1 MPTWRSL
8 YAEAVAAL
16 GSSTEAR
23 WLVEE
28 AAGSAWPVALDE
40 AVTDRAGAWFEA
52 CVTRRAD
59 GEPLQYVLGHWSF
72 RSLDVLVDR
81 RVLIPRPET
90 EITVEVALR
99 ELDRIRG
106 ASGLDS
112 TVVDLGTGSG
122 VIALSLA
129 CERPGVSVWATDA
142 SADALDVARANVA
155 GMGGSAATRVR
166 IVEGRWWAALPDTV
180 AGAVD
185 LVVSNPPYVSS
196 AEMTGL
202 DPVVADWEPAGALCA
217 GTTGLEDVAEIV
229 GDAPRWLRPGGA
241 VVVEIAPHQADRV
254 VGLAHDAGLVGAEVR
269 PDLAGRPRV
278 LVARAGG
285 G

>member
-1 MPTWRSL
+1 
-8 YAEAVAAL
+8 
-16 GSSTEAR
+16 
-23 WLVEE
+23 LVEE
-28 AAGSAWPVALDE
+28 AAAAPWPAALDE
-40 AVTDRAGAWFEA
+40 VAGLRAGAWFDA
-52 CVTRRAD
+52 CLSRRAS

-99 ELDRIRG
+99 ELDRIRA
-106 ASGLDS
+106 ASGPGC

-129 CERPGVSVWATDA
+129 RERPDVSVWATDA
-142 SADALDVARANVA
+142 SAEALDVARANVA
-155 GMGGSAATRVR
+155 GTGGSAATRVR
-166 IVEGRWWAALPDTV
+166 IVEGRWWEALPDGF
-180 AGAVD
+180 AGTVD

-196 AEMTGL
+196 AEMTQL
-202 DPVVADWEPAGALCA
+202 DAVVADWEPAGALCA

-241 VVVEIAPHQADRV
+241 AVVEIAPHQADRV
-254 VGLAHDAGLVGAEVR
+254 VGLAEDAGMVGAEVH

-278 LVARAGG
+278 LVARAPGAARDR
-285 G
+285 